1 MGELWRALAAW
12 RSIVGEAHVL
22 ADPAAR
28 RAAARATFSTTHSPS
43 CIVRPGTLAELQ
55 ACVRAAAA
63 AGVPVYPSSRG
74 RNLGYGSRVPTRDGA
89 AILDLARLDA
99 IADLD
104 LELGTVSIEPGVT
117 FAALGERLRGSGF
130 TIARTGAPPDASV
143 LANGLERGIGRGRH
157 GTRADRLCGLHVV
170 LGDGSLLRTGFD
182 REPTARC
189 RGLSRFGLGP
199 DLDGMFFQ
207 SRLGV
212 VARATLW
219 LTPRPAWSQA
229 LRFTLDRRERLAAVI
244 DALRPLKLADAL
256 PHTISLYNDRRLLT
270 LAGPRPDCPEGQAL
284 SQAAVDRHNP
294 AGPRARWLGQLV
306 IDGPD
311 AAVGAATLALVE
323 TCLKGHVDELA
334 ARSRSEPEAQAGAG
348 ALARL
353 YWPRGEPPALPD
365 PLADECGLLWCAPVV
380 PARGA
385 ELAATIAWLED
396 QVLAHGFDPAVSV
409 QWAEPRVTHV
419 VLALLFDRRRA
430 GEDARALACHD
441 AVLRGLA
448 ARGLLPYRLGLPS
461 MHLSRGTDPVYAAT
475 LTKIRRALDPGDIL
489 APGRYD
495 GAEPSEMAE
504 GTGDAFV
511 ADAISRAAAASGHP
525 GAGLLLR
532 AAGGELAKMSE
543 GTGDAFV
550 ADAISRAAAAGG
562 DPRAGF
568 PWGAA
573 GDESANVVTP
583 TGPTRRW
590 QFGRVELTPAELE
603 LRGRL
608 GESLVK
614 LVMDM
619 PAPLRAGATAF
630 LDAEARGRGPA
641 AVLRKFPPPL
651 WSHLLLFGQALGAEL
666 ADEAGLG
673 QALALLLHLLDDHLC
688 DGQLRCEPALLQL
701 RTRAWSRFEASI
713 ARLAAGLAGA
723 EAFASLQIDRHFAAV
738 DRARGDIELEAALAS
753 ARGEMATW
761 LIVPGLCAWRAGGV
775 AARDVL
781 VGALERLFVAW
792 RIVDDLDDVADDAR
806 RGAVNL
812 VLAGLNDDCTA
823 TDRLAVVGEALAER
837 ARNELACAAA
847 EADAHGWSRLG
858 AQFLALARPL
868 AAAT

>member
-1 MGELWRALAAW
+1 MWRALAAW
-12 RSIVGEAHVL
+12 RSIVGDAHVL

-28 RAAARATFSTTHSPS
+28 RAAARATFSTTHAPS

-99 IADLD
+99 IAALDLD
-104 LELGTVSIEPGVT
+104 LGTVSIEPGVT

-170 LGDGSLLRTGFD
+170 LADGSLLRTGFD
-182 REPTARC
+182 REPAARC

-199 DLDGMFFQ
+199 GLDGMFFQ

-270 LAGPRPDCPEGQAL
+270 LAGRRPDCPEGQAL

-323 TCLKGHVDELA
+323 ACLKGHVDGLS
-334 ARSRSEPEAQAGAG
+334 ARSRGEPEALAGAG

-353 YWPRGEPPALPD
+353 YWARGEPPALPD

-409 QWAEPRVTHV
+409 QWAEPRVIHV

-475 LTKIRRALDPGDIL
+475 LAKIRRALDPADIL

-495 GAEPSEMAE
+495 GAEPGEMSEGTGGEFVAAAISIAGDELKEMAE
-504 GTGDAFV
+504 GAGDALA
-511 ADAISRAAAASGHP
+511 ADAISRAAAASGD
-525 GAGLLLR
+525 L
-532 AAGGELAKMSE
+532 
-543 GTGDAFV
+543 
-550 ADAISRAAAAGG
+550 
-562 DPRAGF
+562 RAGF
-568 PWGAA
+568 LSGAA
-573 GDESANVVTP
+573 GDVPANVVTP
-583 TGPTRRW
+583 AGPARRW
-590 QFGRVELTPAELE
+590 QFGRVELTSAEIE

-608 GESLVK
+608 GESLVS
-614 LVMDM
+614 VVASM

-651 WSHLLLFGQALGAEL
+651 WSYLLLFGEALGAEL
-666 ADEAGLG
+666 AAEAGLG
-673 QALALLLHLLDDHLC
+673 QSLALLLHLLDDHLC

-701 RTRAWSRFEASI
+701 RTRAWSRFEGSI

-738 DRARGDIELEAALAS
+738 DRARGAIELEAALVG

-761 LIVPGLCAWRAGGV
+761 LIVPGLCAWRAGGL

-812 VLAGLNDDCTA
+812 VLAGSNG
-823 TDRLAVVGEALAER
+823 DRAAADTLAAR
-837 ARNELACAAA
+837 ARHELACAAA

-868 AAAT
+868 VAAT

>member
-1 MGELWRALAAW
+1 MRGVGELWRALAAW
-12 RSIVGEAHVL
+12 RSIVGDAHVL

-28 RAAARATFSTTHSPS
+28 RAAARATFASTHAPS

-182 REPTARC
+182 REPAARC

-199 DLDGMFFQ
+199 GLDGMFFQ

-219 LTPRPAWSQA
+219 LTPRAAWSQA

-244 DALRPLKLADAL
+244 DAVRPLKLADAL

-270 LAGPRPDCPEGQAL
+270 LAGRRPDCPEGQAL
-284 SQAAVDRHNP
+284 SQAVVDRHNP

-311 AAVGAATLALVE
+311 ATVGAATLALVE

-334 ARSRSEPEAQAGAG
+334 ARSRGETEALAGAD

-365 PLADECGLLWCAPVV
+365 PLADECGLLWCAPLV

-385 ELAATIAWLED
+385 GLAATIAWLED
-396 QVLAHGFDPAVSV
+396 QVIAHGFDPAVSV
-409 QWAEPRVTHV
+409 QWAEPRVIHV
-419 VLALLFDRRRA
+419 VLALLFDRRRP

-475 LTKIRRALDPGDIL
+475 LAKIRRALDPADIL

-495 GAEPSEMAE
+495 GAEPSDMAE
-504 GTGDAFV
+504 GTGDVLAV
-511 ADAISRAAAASGHP
+511 DAISRAAAASG
-525 GAGLLLR
+525 
-532 AAGGELAKMSE
+532 
-543 GTGDAFV
+543 
-550 ADAISRAAAAGG
+550 

-568 PWGAA
+568 PLGAV
-573 GDESANVVTP
+573 GDEPANVVTP
-583 TGPTRRW
+583 AGSARRW

-608 GESLVK
+608 GESIMKV
-614 LVMDM
+614 VMDM

-651 WSHLLLFGQALGAEL
+651 WSYLLLFGEVLGAEL

-673 QALALLLHLLDDHLC
+673 QSLALLLHLLDDHLC

-738 DRARGDIELEAALAS
+738 DRARGDVGLEAALAS

-761 LIVPGLCAWRAGGV
+761 LIVPGLCAWRADGV
-775 AARDVL
+775 VARDVL

-806 RGAVNL
+806 SGAVNL
-812 VLAGLNDDCTA
+812 VLGSNDDCSA
-823 TDRLAVVGEALAER
+823 IDRLTAVGGALAER
-837 ARNELACAAA
+837 ARHELACAAA

-868 AAAT
+868 VAAT